1 MNSPLDHSPHAQRRQ
16 RLLAS
21 LEEDAAV
28 VLPAAHLVTHHADV
42 HHRFRQDSDF
52 FYLCG
57 LDEANAVAVLRG
69 QGSGGAQDPRF
80 VLFVEPRDPMAEVW
94 NGRRWGVE
102 GAMEHFGAEAAHPI
116 GELAERL
123 DGYLHG
129 ARRIGFRVGRHPH
142 VEPLVLRVWAQQ
154 LERSQ
159 RQGGH
164 TASLFDMSAAIH
176 AMRLRKEPGE
186 LERMREA
193 ARISCGAHEQARQ
206 AAQAGMGEYQ
216 IEALLEGHFRNA
228 GARQPAYPSI
238 VAGGDNACILH
249 YTNNQDLLRDGEL
262 LLIDAGCSLMD
273 YYNAD
278 ITRTFPVNG
287 RFSGEQR
294 ALYELVLTAQHQAIA
309 AVQPGSS
316 SAKVHNA
323 AVAVLVDGLLELGL
337 LQGDRDAIITNHDY
351 RHLYPH
357 RTGHWLGLDVHDVGA
372 SRLGDHHTALEP
384 GMVLTVEPG
393 LYISNRLP
401 IPEGQP
407 DVPHHWQ
414 GIGIRIEDDV
424 AVTATGHEVLTAAA
438 LKEPQEMER

>member
-1 MNSPLDHSPHAQRRQ
+1 MNSRPDRSAHAQRRQ

-21 LEEDAAV
+21 LEDAAV
-28 VLPAAHLVTHHADV
+28 VLPAAHMVTHHADV

-69 QGSGGAQDPRF
+69 YGSGGARDPRF
-80 VLFVEPRDPMAEVW
+80 VLFVEPRDPAAEVW

-102 GAMEHFGAEAAHPI
+102 GAVEHFGAEAAHPL

-154 LERSQ
+154 LERGQ
-159 RQGGH
+159 RHGGH
-164 TASLFDMSAAIH
+164 TASLFDASAAIH

-186 LERMREA
+186 LERLREA
-193 ARISCGAHEQARQ
+193 ARISCAAHEQARQ
-206 AAQAGMGEYQ
+206 ATRVGMREYQ
-216 IEALLEGHFRNA
+216 VEALLEGHFRNA

-238 VAGGDNACILH
+238 VAAGDNACILH
-249 YTNNQDLLRDGEL
+249 YTHNQDLLRDGEL
-262 LLIDAGCSLMD
+262 LLVDAGCSLTD

-287 RFSGEQR
+287 RFSREQR
-294 ALYELVLTAQHQAIA
+294 VLYELVLSAQRRAVA

-323 AVAVLVDGLLELGL
+323 AVEALVDGLLELGL
-337 LQGDRDAIITNHDY
+337 LQGEREDIVASHGY

-393 LYISNRLP
+393 LYVSKWLP
-401 IPEGQP
+401 TPEGQP
-407 DVPHHWQ
+407 EIPDRWQ

-438 LKEPQEMER
+438 RKEPEAMER